1 MQKRNHTLTVAIAI
15 ILASVIYSGILLK
28 TNLDL
33 VATSKSST
41 LIQQINVQELSNA
54 LGNLQLNMDH
64 YVFYRRQSSL
74 DSVHFCEKAFRSE
87 AKKLDQITQK
97 IPLLKEDGQ
106 TIYLAFPRLMKQTEE
121 DLKKLPPKLTTEN
134 IEKIFNYEG
143 NPFSIVWTAID
154 HVRSYQIKAI
164 KSSTAKTIADS
175 SRSWAISVF
184 GSIFLLLIVLWGYIY
199 IRRSYKNIALAEAK
213 EIASEASR
221 KENERLLQAVI
232 DNCTAMIFLK
242 DKNSRYTLVNKTFR
256 QITELENEEI
266 LGKVHDE
273 VFKKAHPEHIVP
285 DEDKVLN
292 LGEIQESKQHIKHKN
307 ETRYYLTTKFPLI
320 GADGEIFGLG
330 GISTDITQQI
340 EHEHELN
347 KATKLAEAAKVS
359 QQRFLANMSH
369 EIRTPMNGVIGM
381 TNLLDSTALTDEQED
396 YVNVIRQS
404 SNILMLLIND
414 ILDVSKMQAGMLK
427 LEKIPFEVR
436 ESLKQIFLSYKPMA
450 DEMGTVLTYYV
461 DESTPDFLL
470 GDPLRLNQ
478 IISNLVNNAIKFT
491 SGGSVNINVKAIQKE
506 NDVFDLRI
514 EVIDTGIGIPENKL
528 TDVFDSFTQSSTSTT
543 RKYGGTG
550 LGLAIVKEL
559 VEMQGGSVHLVSEV
573 NVGSNFTVIIPF
585 PTASLDKTQQQKNK
599 SNQKFASLKNK
610 KILVVEDNL
619 INQKVAS
626 QILLKAGF
634 EVVDVTDNGYRALDM
649 LQKQAYDAV
658 LMDVQM
664 PEIDGLET
672 TRRIRKDLKLL
683 LPVVA
688 LTASAL
694 AEDREICINAG
705 MNDYVTKPFLP
716 DDLLQKLSA
725 LLQQ

>member
-1 MQKRNHTLTVAIAI
+1 
-15 ILASVIYSGILLK
+15 
-28 TNLDL
+28 
-33 VATSKSST
+33 
-41 LIQQINVQELSNA
+41 
-54 LGNLQLNMDH
+54 
-64 YVFYRRQSSL
+64 
-74 DSVHFCEKAFRSE
+74 
-87 AKKLDQITQK
+87 
-97 IPLLKEDGQ
+97 
-106 TIYLAFPRLMKQTEE
+106 
-121 DLKKLPPKLTTEN
+121 
-134 IEKIFNYEG
+134 
-143 NPFSIVWTAID
+143 
-154 HVRSYQIKAI
+154 
-164 KSSTAKTIADS
+164 
-175 SRSWAISVF
+175 
-184 GSIFLLLIVLWGYIY
+184 
-199 IRRSYKNIALAEAK
+199 
-213 EIASEASR
+213 
-221 KENERLLQAVI
+221 
-232 DNCTAMIFLK
+232 
-242 DKNSRYTLVNKTFR
+242 
-256 QITELENEEI
+256 
-266 LGKVHDE
+266 
-273 VFKKAHPEHIVP
+273 
-285 DEDKVLN
+285 
-292 LGEIQESKQHIKHKN
+292 
-307 ETRYYLTTKFPLI
+307 
-320 GADGEIFGLG
+320 
-330 GISTDITQQI
+330 
-340 EHEHELN
+340 
-347 KATKLAEAAKVS
+347 
-359 QQRFLANMSH
+359 
-369 EIRTPMNGVIGM
+369 
-381 TNLLDSTALTDEQED
+381 
-396 YVNVIRQS
+396 
-404 SNILMLLIND
+404 
-414 ILDVSKMQAGMLK
+414 
-427 LEKIPFEVR
+427 
-436 ESLKQIFLSYKPMA
+436 MA